1 MAEIEHTR
9 RTGGGLPAHLLEQ
22 CEGNL
27 LVSGPPLTGKDDIA
41 LRTLK
46 AARDRG
52 RDALLVTT
60 TRSAPRLLNDAEG
73 VIAVDCTP
81 VEVDGEGI
89 TSVGSPA
96 DLTGISMP
104 VSEFLRDAGRPV
116 VGFDSLS
123 TLLMYAEVE
132 PVFRFLSVL
141 TTQVSSTDGLGVY
154 TISEGGHDGEIVR
167 TFRQLF
173 DGCVELAGDSGV
185 AQTSGLDGIADGY
198 HPH

>member
-9 RTGGGLPAHLLEQ
+9 RTAERLPAHLVEQ
-22 CEGNL
+22 CKGNL
-27 LVSGPPLTGKDDIA
+27 LVRGPPLAGKDDFA
-41 LRTLK
+41 LRALR
-46 AARDRG
+46 AARGRG

-60 TRSAPRLLNDAEG
+60 TKSASRLLSDAEG

-81 VEVDGEGI
+81 VEVDAEGI

-116 VGFDSLS
+116 VAFDSLS
-123 TLLMYAEVE
+123 TLLMYAEVD

-141 TTQVSSTDGLGVY
+141 TTQVSGTDGLGLY
-154 TISEGGHDGEIVR
+154 TISEGGHDGETVR
-167 TFRQLF
+167 TVLQLF
-173 DGCVELAGDSGV
+173 DGCVDLAGDSGV
-185 AQTSGLDGIADGY
+185 ARTSGLDGIADGC
-198 HPH
+198 HAR